1 VFSIQE
7 LLQDDVQPA
16 NENDKDDMTM
26 KSKLFLALALAAT
39 TLASTN
45 LHAQTSTWTIDTAH
59 SSSNFQVRH
68 MAVSTVR
75 GSIGGVKGTLV
86 LDDKDMTRST
96 VNATLETATVNTG
109 TEARDKHL
117 KSPDFFDVAK
127 YPQIVFKS
135 TSITGAS
142 GKLKLSGDLTLAGVT
157 KSVTLDLDG
166 PSAPQKNP
174 KGVTISGFSAS
185 GMINRKDF
193 EFGTKSSASP
203 AISDEVKFTIDV
215 EIDKL

>member
-1 VFSIQE
+1 
-7 LLQDDVQPA
+7 
-16 NENDKDDMTM
+16 M
-26 KSKLFLALALAAT
+26 KSKFHLALALAGT
-39 TLASTN
+39 TLAATN
-45 LHAQTSTWTIDTAH
+45 LHAQTSTWIIDTAH

-86 LDDKDMTRST
+86 LDDKDMTKSN
-96 VNATLETATVNTG
+96 VNATLETATVATG

-135 TSITGAS
+135 TSITGTS
-142 GKLKLSGDLTLAGVT
+142 GKLKLTGDLTLAGVT

-174 KGVTISGFSAS
+174 KGVMISGFSAS

-215 EIDKL
+215 EIDKQ

>member
-1 VFSIQE
+1 
-7 LLQDDVQPA
+7 
-16 NENDKDDMTM
+16 M
-26 KSKLFLALALAAT
+26 KSKFFLAL
-39 TLASTN
+39 TLAGSTLAGTS
-45 LHAQTSTWTIDTAH
+45 LHAQTSTWSIDTAH
-59 SSSNFQVRH
+59 SSANFQVRH

-86 LDDKDMTRST
+86 YDEKDITKST
-96 VNATLETATVNTG
+96 VNAALESATLTTG
-109 TEARDKHL
+109 TEPRDKHL

-135 TSITGAS
+135 TAITGTP
-142 GKLKLSGDLTLAGVT
+142 GKLKLIGDLTLAGVT
-157 KSVTLDLDG
+157 KSVSLDVDG

-215 EIDKL
+215 EIDKQ